1 MTIQD
6 FLMTYTR
13 KTIVLDTL
21 EKTFFSV
28 SPALFVQQ
36 IRELEN
42 THILKGIKSQGMY
55 ANGLYR
61 KYTINAHALY
71 APIIEKIQSDAL
83 ALHISGSLDIS
94 WYYTKPLAYWQ
105 QDCQDIQKLDTYLKT
120 HFSIP
125 PASLQQRS
133 YDIFGDEKLLT
144 KQGISLLSRVQI
156 TLASLHIIDE
166 YDPLMLAFH
175 PMPNTSTSLYHFIVE
190 NKAPYFRLL
199 PQLSQTHW
207 TSLILGYGW
216 KIVGNLCLLP
226 QQCGWPQAHH
236 ICWYFG
242 DFDWEGLRIWH
253 ALAEQSSPITVR
265 LAVPFYRK
273 FLTHTPSK
281 GKENQQPA
289 PSVFND
295 FLQHFSL
302 DEQKQFR
309 RILQTGCYYPQ
320 ETLTVQDMLPCIKE
334 LTYET

>member
-1 MTIQD
+1 MTIRD

-21 EKTFFSV
+21 ENAFFSE
-28 SPALFVQQ
+28 SPQLFVQQ
-36 IRELEN
+36 IRELER
-42 THILKGIKSQGMY
+42 THILQGIKSHGTY

-61 KYTINAHALY
+61 KYTINAHTLY

-83 ALHISGSLDIS
+83 TLHISGSLDIS
-94 WYYTKPLAYWQ
+94 WYYTKPIAYWQ
-105 QDCQDIQKLDTYLKT
+105 KDCQDIQKLDMYLKT
-120 HFSIP
+120 HVSIP

-144 KQGISLLSRVQI
+144 KQGISLLNRVQVP
-156 TLASLHIIDE
+156 LSSLHIIDE
-166 YDPLMLAFH
+166 NDPLMLAFH
-175 PMPNTSTSLYHFIVE
+175 PIQDTSKPPCHFIVE

-199 PQLSQTHW
+199 PLLSQTNW

-226 QQCGWPQAHH
+226 QQCSQPQAHH

-253 ALAEQSSPITVR
+253 ALTVQSYPITIR

-289 PSVFND
+289 PDVLND
-295 FLQHFSL
+295 FLQYFAY

-309 RILQTGCYYPQ
+309 HILQTGCYYPQ
-320 ETLTVQDMLPCIKE
+320 ETLTVPDLTSCIKE
-334 LTYET
+334 LNL